1 MYLHIEYNDGSN
13 PFTMLNTTAAAI
25 KKELAFQLSPW
36 TNLYKIEF
44 FSINGNVTKINAIKG
59 EKYNENLR

>member
-13 PFTMLNTTAAAI
+13 PFVMLNATTAAI

-36 TNLYKIEF
+36 TNLYKIKS
-44 FSINGNVTKINAIKG
+44 FSINGNITKMNAKKG
-59 EKYNENLR
+59 SN